1 MKPDLEIYA
10 HVSAPEMDPAFH
22 AVLLDASKST
32 LDEILTLPEG
42 PEHVLSLL
50 ETVEISIVDDPAI
63 SEVHARFLDDP
74 SPTDVITFP
83 HGDGLGEIMVSIDTA
98 VRQASEYGEPWE
110 RELFRYIVHGLLHL
124 HGYLDDS
131 KERRDEMF
139 SFQEPLV
146 MKHAMQGRS

>member
-10 HVSAPEMDPAFH
+10 HASVPGMDTAFH
-22 AVLLDASKST
+22 AVLLDASKSA
-32 LDEILTLPEG
+32 LGEILALPQG
-42 PEHVLSLL
+42 PQHVLSLL
-50 ETVEISIVDDPAI
+50 ETVEISIVGDPTI
-63 SEVHARFLDDP
+63 SEIHARFLDDP

-98 VRQASEYGEPWE
+98 VRQASEFGEPWE

-131 KERRDEMF
+131 KDRRDEMF

-146 MKHAMQGRS
+146 MKYAMRGHS